1 MTPSQTDRNTPMIYI
16 AGDGGKVKVESVVI
30 RFRMEAKSPLG
41 KGVGGELYMLG
52 RGVTDRTDIIDG
64 GEGATEEEEWG

>member
-1 MTPSQTDRNTPMIYI
+1 M
-16 AGDGGKVKVESVVI
+16 VI

-64 GEGATEEEEWG
+64 GEGATEKE